1 MRHSIELNEKIDAI
15 TKTSIAQQGD
25 HKKFTGAGNKIGQ
38 VATISFHKLGEPPIR
53 VHQLVNL
60 KSVDQQ
66 PGGKRN
72 VNTARHVTEGMKR
85 DGIWNKKENPE
96 SHIIF
101 DHAVADGINT
111 NLRDEGWERPEEHLG
126 ECQGHNL
133 NNFKKNMYKKM
144 DELLDAEKCQGMF
157 ISKLIYIKF
166 I

>member
-1 MRHSIELNEKIDAI
+1 MALNEKVEAT
-15 TKTSIAQQGD
+15 TKSSVTQQGD

-38 VATISFHKLGEPPIR
+38 VATISFHKPDKPPIH

-66 PGGKRN
+66 PGGKKN
-72 VNTARHVTEGMKR
+72 VNTARHVTEAMKR
-85 DGIWNKKENPE
+85 DGIWDKKEEPE

-111 NLRDEGWERPEEHLG
+111 NLRDEGWKRPEEHLS
-126 ECQGHNL
+126 ECQGHNH
-133 NNFKKNMYKKM
+133 NNFKKNIYKKM
-144 DELLDAEKCQGMF
+144 DELLIEEKCQGMF